1 MLILFKSYNVE
12 QMFKVLALDD
22 PFAQNID
29 KRKEV
34 SKEPMLCCPS
44 CPILKIMTDL
54 WPCAVEKLQFQRLDV
69 VNISSMALYP

>member
-34 SKEPMLCCPS
+34 SKEPK
-44 CPILKIMTDL
+44 LKIITDL
-54 WPCAVEKLQFQRLDV
+54 WSCAVEKLQFQRLDV
-69 VNISSMALYP
+69 VNISSMPFYP

>member
-34 SKEPMLCCPS
+34 SKEP
-44 CPILKIMTDL
+44 ILKIMTDL

-69 VNISSMALYP
+69 VNISSMPFYP